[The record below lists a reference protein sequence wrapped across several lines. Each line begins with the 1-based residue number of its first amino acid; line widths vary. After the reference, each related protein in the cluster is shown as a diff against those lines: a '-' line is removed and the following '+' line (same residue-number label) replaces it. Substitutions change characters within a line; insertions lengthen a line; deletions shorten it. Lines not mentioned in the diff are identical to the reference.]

1 MNLRSRKRPIWTW
14 RTERCRGRLRAQP
27 LERRA
32 VLVAASMQSG
42 AIKDASKQGQFNRML
57 AVQQGQQLYNTGRS
71 DIDTAVQQGQGYFQ
85 PYYGAG
91 TQAVGQEGALLGLQG
106 QDAANAAMATY
117 QTSPGYQWQLGQ
129 GLRAVD
135 AGAAAGVRQPGVRS
149 GATIKAEEAYGQ
161 GLAQQDFGNYFT
173 RLNALA
179 GMGQS
184 AGTSLANLGTWGAAQ
199 NVQAGQNLVG
209 TISGQTNQATAQ
221 AVGAA
226 NAQSSIFADAAK
238 GLGGTVNT
246 LFNDKNVQ
254 TGLSNFFGFGG
265 TPTNTTFNG
274 YAPSL
279 VPGQETAGG
288 FIAR

>member
-1 MNLRSRKRPIWTW
+1 MPW
-14 RTERCRGRLRAQP
+14 
-27 LERRA
+27 A
-32 VLVAASMQSG
+32 VAGAAIGAAGSLGGAAMQSG
-42 AIKDASKQGQFNRML
+42 AIGKANAQGQFNRML

-71 DIDTAVQQGQGYFQ
+71 DIDTAVQQGQGFMA
-85 PYYGAG
+85 PYYVGG
-91 TQAVGQEGALLGLQG
+91 TQALGQEGALLGLQG
-106 QDAANAAMATY
+106 QDAANKAMATY
-117 QTSPGYQWQLGQ
+117 QQSPGYQWQLGQ

-161 GLAQQDFGNYFT
+161 GLAQQDFGNYYT
-173 RLNALA
+173 RLNQLA

-199 NVQAGQNLVG
+199 DVQAGQNLVG

-226 NAQSSIFADAAK
+226 NAQSSLYGDAAK

-246 LFNDKNVQ
+246 LFNTPGFQSAVS
-254 TGLSNFFGFGG
+254 GLFNNQAYGNNTNFLNSATVGS
-265 TPTNTTFNG
+265 PTTASIYGNLAPG
-274 YAPSL
+274 YA
-279 VPGQETAGG
+279 
-288 FIAR
+288 